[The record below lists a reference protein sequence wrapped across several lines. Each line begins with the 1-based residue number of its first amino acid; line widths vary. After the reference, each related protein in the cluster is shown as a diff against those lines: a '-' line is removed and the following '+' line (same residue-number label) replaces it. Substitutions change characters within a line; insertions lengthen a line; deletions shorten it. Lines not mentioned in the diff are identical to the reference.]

1 MRKYLLP
8 SALILALGLSWALA
22 QNITKSIQM
31 SQSPGAI
38 GLDTGLSAYFPNH
51 ISSSGKSPTVS
62 SGTVSGSDF
71 SGTITE
77 SSNSIGEVLTFHTA
91 FTVAPHCIVTAEAP
105 GVALATP
112 ISYSTVTTAL
122 TITHLSQVSKLL
134 DYICVGGT

>member
-8 SALILALGLSWALA
+8 TGVILALGLSFALA
-22 QNITKSIQM
+22 QNITKSLQQ
-31 SQSPGAI
+31 SQSPGAFGI
-38 GLDTGLSAYFPNH
+38 DTSLSAYFPNH
-51 ISSSGKSPTVS
+51 ISSSGKAPSVS
-62 SGTVSGSDF
+62 SGTISGSDF

-91 FTVAPHCIVTAEAP
+91 FTIAPHCVVTAEAP

-112 ISYSTVTTAL
+112 IAYSTVTTAL

-134 DYICVGGT
+134 DYICAGGS